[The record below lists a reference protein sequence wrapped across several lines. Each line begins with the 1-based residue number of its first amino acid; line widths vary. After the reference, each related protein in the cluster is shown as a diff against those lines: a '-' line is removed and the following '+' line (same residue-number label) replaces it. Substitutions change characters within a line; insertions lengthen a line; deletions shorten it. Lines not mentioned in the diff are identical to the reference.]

1 MKKIEEL
8 KKDLFTGEIGD
19 NLCDYSS
26 GYICDVISEIADNN
40 VDIYTYDL
48 LEWAKGN
55 YSYIEEAI
63 DELGTPTDSQGRA
76 DFIGMIRQGQ
86 YIYYTQ
92 DLYDNLDDIIKNY
105 IYNYITNE
113 LGIEEITE
121 EQEEEVDMLSYDNND
136 ELETINEDLDKIFN
150 QEEE

>member
-55 YSYIEEAI
+55 YSYIEDAI

-86 YIYYTQ
+86 YIYYSN
-92 DLYDNLDDIIKNY
+92 DLYENLDDIIKNY
-105 IYNYITNE
+105 IYNYILND
-113 LGIEEITE
+113 LNIEEITE
-121 EQEEEVDMLSYDNND
+121 EQEEEIDMLSYDNND
-136 ELETINEDLDKIFN
+136 ELDTIIEDINNIFN
-150 QEEE
+150 KGE

>member
-26 GYICDVISEIADNN
+26 GYICDIISEIADNN
-40 VDIYTYDL
+40 VDIYNYDL

-55 YSYIEEAI
+55 YSYIEDAI
-63 DELGTPTDSQGRA
+63 DELGTPTDRQGRA

-86 YIYYTQ
+86 YIYYEQ

-121 EQEEEVDMLSYDNND
+121 EQEEEIDMLSYDNND
-136 ELETINEDLDKIFN
+136 ELETINEDLNNIFKS
-150 QEEE
+150 EE